1 MRTHLSNAA
10 YSVLD
15 YIAQPIVL
23 LLATPILLHQLGLAL
38 YGLWLIASAIA
49 GGGGA
54 VSSGFGDAIVQ
65 RVASLKAAGNT
76 EAIHR
81 VVGTMLAINL
91 ALGTVIAA
99 ALWLFL
105 PTISSRIVHHDPALY
120 STCLWSLR
128 IASVLIVIKAIE
140 SVLISAQKAYQSY
153 GPAVRIALITRVM
166 TILACIGLALTGRGL
181 VTLMLASAAVSILG
195 AAGQYAAV
203 RHHLGPSTVRLAFD
217 RTTSRQLLAFGSFTW
232 LQTIAGVIFSQ
243 ADRLLL
249 GATLGP
255 SAVAFY
261 GISVQ
266 LALPIHGLTAAG
278 LHALFPYLAS
288 HVATTRPAALSR
300 PVLTAFGANVISA
313 IVLTAA
319 VIVLG
324 PTILVR
330 WMGTSFAAQSSGL
343 LPLIALGFGLL
354 ALNVTAH
361 YTLMAL
367 GHFRIV
373 TIMNV
378 AGGMFMLLAMAALVP
393 SHGVKGA
400 AIARLCYGPITCLL
414 YLPLLKLL
422 RKTSPA
428 QLSIAQTQ
436 AEPI

>member
-15 YIAQPIVL
+15 YIAQPI
-23 LLATPILLHQLGLAL
+23 ILHQLGLAL

-140 SVLISAQKAYQSY
+140 SVLISSQKAYQSY

-181 VTLMLASAAVSILG
+181 VTLMLASHLIEPPPVNSSHSAASPG
-195 AAGQYAAV
+195 SRPSRESSSARQTASSSEPRSAHP
-203 RHHLGPSTVRLAFD
+203 RSPSMESRSSSHSPSTGSPPQASTHSFP
-217 RTTSRQLLAFGSFTW
+217 TLLPMW
-232 LQTIAGVIFSQ
+232 Q
-243 ADRLLL
+243 
-249 GATLGP
+249 
-255 SAVAFY
+255 
-261 GISVQ
+261 
-266 LALPIHGLTAAG
+266 
-278 LHALFPYLAS
+278 
-288 HVATTRPAALSR
+288 RPAPR
-300 PVLTAFGANVISA
+300 
-313 IVLTAA
+313 
-319 VIVLG
+319 
-324 PTILVR
+324 R
-330 WMGTSFAAQSSGL
+330 
-343 LPLIALGFGLL
+343 
-354 ALNVTAH
+354 
-361 YTLMAL
+361 
-367 GHFRIV
+367 
-373 TIMNV
+373 
-378 AGGMFMLLAMAALVP
+378 
-393 SHGVKGA
+393 
-400 AIARLCYGPITCLL
+400 
-414 YLPLLKLL
+414 
-422 RKTSPA
+422 
-428 QLSIAQTQ
+428 
-436 AEPI
+436 